1 MAIAPN
7 RPANPDARGNAAP
20 CKRRRTYAG
29 CRDRYAFLIVMN
41 QNLKRSVIAI
51 LERAGSVA
59 QAGSRAAPEEMMA
72 LNQECGG
79 IIPGWYI
86 ELVTTYP
93 LCGLELG
100 WQSSAP
106 DEDDDGVSWMH
117 WSDPAG
123 MRREMLE
130 YYPGVAIHGRGY
142 INVAGCS
149 HGTGDPYF
157 IRARDGDDPA
167 VIQVAHDVSD
177 DPELILRDGIFVV
190 AGRLSEL
197 FTNAFVSAT

>member
-1 MAIAPN
+1 
-7 RPANPDARGNAAP
+7 
-20 CKRRRTYAG
+20 
-29 CRDRYAFLIVMN
+29 
-41 QNLKRSVIAI
+41 
-51 LERAGSVA
+51 
-59 QAGSRAAPEEMMA
+59 MA

-93 LCGLELG
+93 LCGLKLAG
-100 WQSSAP
+100 IVRA
-106 DEDDDGVSWMH
+106 DAATTRFVDAL
-117 WSDPAG
+117 SDPGG

-157 IRARDGDDPA
+157 IRARDEDDPRHP
-167 VIQVAHDVSD
+167 IG
-177 DPELILRDGIFVV
+177 P
-190 AGRLSEL
+190 
-197 FTNAFVSAT
+197 